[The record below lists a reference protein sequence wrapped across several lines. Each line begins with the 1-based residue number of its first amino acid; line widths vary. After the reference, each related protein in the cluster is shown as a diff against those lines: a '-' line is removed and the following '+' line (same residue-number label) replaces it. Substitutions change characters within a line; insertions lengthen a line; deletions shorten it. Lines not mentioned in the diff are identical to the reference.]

1 MPAPRDFATSAPC
14 IMNAMGLL
22 DEPSWSAIALAVV
35 GWLVVGAVPGAL
47 VVAALDPWRPRA
59 VRYAVA
65 PLVSV
70 ALAFGAASFLQAI
83 GVGWSPWQS
92 VAVLTVASLV
102 SGLVL
107 ARRRRAG
114 DRAGRVSPADRRDLV
129 VVLGSAAASTVV
141 WVLGLAASRP
151 AGTAV
156 LPQADGVTHG
166 LLTTRMLLLGTV
178 DPYRL
183 NVTDLVEPA
192 YREVFYPVAFHV
204 LAGTVTQISESASV
218 LLVGATL
225 VASAWSVLGVFALTR
240 MLAGRRAARR
250 AAVAS
255 ALLVPGVLVGNLWW
269 GSFTTMLATA
279 AVPAALACLLSLGDR
294 RGRLVGALA
303 VSGLLCAHT
312 TEALVVLGVCLLA
325 FLLEP
330 RARRRVQATVVDLA
344 VVVAGAIVLSLPTV
358 RLLLAPG
365 GADRPQEPSTEL
377 GALEALLNGF
387 FVPLLAVVPTVDLIG
402 LVLVLAVAVVAGLAI
417 AGAARLWRTGAGRAL
432 TVSSVGLLALSAAA
446 YAVPIGLLGWPW
458 YGNAGRMGTAAATF
472 LPVLVGAG
480 WLAADARAARAGGRR
495 GARVLAA
502 AVTATMAL
510 QSVLAVTTAVD
521 AGSVVTPDAR
531 AAFEWLERR
540 VQPGERVLND
550 WRDGSL
556 WAYQATDG
564 TVRTVF
570 GAKPGGGFGA
580 DPEFTERVYL
590 RDHVTEIA
598 TDARAQRAA
607 RDWQVRYV
615 LVTEPAMQG
624 GLLRMLGSEDLS
636 AAPGVREVFRS
647 GDAVVYELPRS

>member
-1 MPAPRDFATSAPC
+1 M
-14 IMNAMGLL
+14 IGMGLL
-22 DEPSWSAIALAVV
+22 DEPSWAALALACAGWVVV
-35 GWLVVGAVPGAL
+35 GGVPGAL
-47 VVAALDPWRPRA
+47 VVAVLDPWRPRA

-70 ALAFGAASFLQAI
+70 AIAFGTASFLQVL
-83 GVGWSPWQS
+83 GVGWSPWQT
-92 VAVLTVASLV
+92 VAVLSVVSLAAGAV
-102 SGLVL
+102 LVV
-107 ARRRRAG
+107 RRRRAPQP
-114 DRAGRVSPADRRDLV
+114 GRRPSSADRRDAV
-129 VVLGSAAASTVV
+129 VVAGSAAAATVV

-151 AGTAV
+151 GGSAV
-156 LPQADGVTHG
+156 LPQADGLTHG

-204 LAGTVTQISESASV
+204 LAGTVTQLSESASV
-218 LLVGATL
+218 LLAGATL

-240 MLAGRRAARR
+240 TMAGRRAARR

-255 ALLVPGVLVGNLWW
+255 ALLVPGVLVGNIWW

-279 AVPAALACLLSLGDR
+279 AVPGALAGLLALGDR

-325 FLLEP
+325 FVLEP
-330 RARRRVQATVVDLA
+330 PARRRLRRSLTDLA
-344 VVVAGAIVLSLPTV
+344 VVVVGALLISLPTV

-377 GALEALLNGF
+377 GALESLVSGLF
-387 FVPLLAVVPTVDLIG
+387 IPLLAVVPTVDVIG
-402 LVLVLAVAVVAGLAI
+402 LVLVLAVAVVAALAI
-417 AGAARLWRTGAGRAL
+417 AGAVRLRGTGPGRAL
-432 TVSSVGLLALSAAA
+432 ILSVVGLLALSAAA
-446 YAVPIGLLGWPW
+446 YAQPIGVLGWPW

-480 WLAADARAARAGGRR
+480 WLAADLRAARAGSRV
-495 GARVLAA
+495 GARVVAV

-531 AAFEWLERR
+531 AAFAWLAQR

-550 WRDGSL
+550 WRDGSM

-564 TVRTVF
+564 RVHPVF
-570 GAKPGGGFGA
+570 AAKPGGGFAA
-580 DPEFTERVYL
+580 DPSFAERNYL
-590 RDHVTEIA
+590 REHVTDIA

-607 RDWQVRYV
+607 RDWDVRYV
-615 LVTEPAMQG
+615 LVTAPAMAG
-624 GLLRMLGSEDLS
+624 GMERVLEEAELS

-647 GDAVVYELPRS
+647 GDTVVYELPRS